1 MFWVVFVMVVCIFV
15 EVLYC
20 VNENI
25 MNLLFLYVIRVIFI
39 LLLESFMFFIKFM
52 KKFSW
57 LLNLVMDMDVVLFKI
72 KMRFILY
79 DGDIEIMIK
88 KIIYS
93 KIFKDFYVIIC

>member
-1 MFWVVFVMVVCIFV
+1 MFV

-20 VNENI
+20 FNENI

-72 KMRFILY
+72 KIRFILY

-88 KIIYS
+88 KIIYI

>member
-1 MFWVVFVMVVCIFV
+1 MFV

-20 VNENI
+20 FNENI

-39 LLLESFMFFIKFM
+39 LLLEIFMFFIIFM

-72 KMRFILY
+72 KIRFILY
-79 DGDIEIMIK
+79 DGDVEIMI
-88 KIIYS
+88 
-93 KIFKDFYVIIC
+93 

>member
-1 MFWVVFVMVVCIFV
+1 MFV

-20 VNENI
+20 FNENI

-39 LLLESFMFFIKFM
+39 LLLEIFMFFIIFM

-72 KMRFILY
+72 KIRFILY

-93 KIFKDFYVIIC
+93 KIF

>member
-1 MFWVVFVMVVCIFV
+1 MFV

-20 VNENI
+20 FNENI

-39 LLLESFMFFIKFM
+39 LLLEIFMFFIKFM

-72 KMRFILY
+72 KIRFILY
-79 DGDIEIMIK
+79 DGDIEIKIK
-88 KIIYS
+88 DMKRL
-93 KIFKDFYVIIC
+93 KIFVRLNFIFEII

>member
-57 LLNLVMDMDVVLFKI
+57 LLNLVIDMDVVLFKI

-88 KIIYS
+88 KIIYYNFS
-93 KIFKDFYVIIC
+93 IFIM

>member
-1 MFWVVFVMVVCIFV
+1 MFV

-20 VNENI
+20 FNENI

-39 LLLESFMFFIKFM
+39 LLLEIFMFFIIFM

-72 KMRFILY
+72 KIRFILY

-88 KIIYS
+88 NIIYS

>member
-1 MFWVVFVMVVCIFV
+1 MFV

-20 VNENI
+20 FNENI

-39 LLLESFMFFIKFM
+39 LLLEIFMFFIKFM

-72 KMRFILY
+72 KIRFILY

-93 KIFKDFYVIIC
+93 KIF

>member
-1 MFWVVFVMVVCIFV
+1 MFV

-20 VNENI
+20 FNENI

-39 LLLESFMFFIKFM
+39 LLLEIFMFFMIFM

-79 DGDIEIMIK
+79 DGDIEIVIK

-93 KIFKDFYVIIC
+93 KIFKGFYVIIC

>member
-1 MFWVVFVMVVCIFV
+1 MFV

-20 VNENI
+20 FNENI

-39 LLLESFMFFIKFM
+39 LLLEIFMFFIIFM

-72 KMRFILY
+72 KIRFILY

-88 KIIYS
+88 KIIYR